1 MSNAKVITGIDI
13 GTSKISVVVCQ
24 MKSTEDIEIL
34 GMGTS
39 VLKGIQKGV
48 IIDQAL
54 FSNALQNCLKR
65 AQAASDQLIEDVFIN
80 VPCGNSRYT
89 IQTGIIQNESQKSNA
104 KVKTEAAMKK
114 AVHCIDK
121 KNQSILH
128 LFPINQRLDG
138 QNNFKSENNFHNL
151 EVDTGIVL
159 CDSENLNIIF
169 SLIRKMGLKTKG
181 VISDYLSMAA
191 PYLFKDKN
199 KSQLFIDIGAQTT
212 SFCLFVNNQ
221 LRYGHTILIGS
232 EQITHDLSVCLKC
245 SISEAERIKVL
256 HGQLNKLDTE
266 LSNSITIQTHNGP
279 QVVKISLITSIIES
293 RVNQL
298 FQMIQKCII
307 HAPNYDEIFL
317 IGSGSN
323 LKGLSDWVE
332 QKLSRPIYKRND
344 HEYNNILVNS
354 NYMIAMGQII
364 YGYQIGLLKS
374 SNSSILE
381 KLTSKIF
388 KN

>member
-1 MSNAKVITGIDI
+1 
-13 GTSKISVVVCQ
+13 
-24 MKSTEDIEIL
+24 
-34 GMGTS
+34 
-39 VLKGIQKGV
+39 
-48 IIDQAL
+48 
-54 FSNALQNCLKR
+54 
-65 AQAASDQLIEDVFIN
+65 
-80 VPCGNSRYT
+80 
-89 IQTGIIQNESQKSNA
+89 
-104 KVKTEAAMKK
+104 
-114 AVHCIDK
+114 
-121 KNQSILH
+121 
-128 LFPINQRLDG
+128 
-138 QNNFKSENNFHNL
+138 
-151 EVDTGIVL
+151 
-159 CDSENLNIIF
+159 
-169 SLIRKMGLKTKG
+169 
-181 VISDYLSMAA
+181 MAA

-323 LKGLSDWVE
+323 LKKGLSDWVE